1 MSSLGI
7 KVAKVFK
14 PMSKPSRYKAAWGG
28 RGSGKSHFFA
38 ERLIIHCLTNPG
50 SRVVCIR
57 EVQKSLKE
65 SAKALIE
72 GKLERFG
79 LGLNDGFRALN
90 DRIDTPGG
98 GVIIFQGMTDHT
110 AESIKSLEGFN
121 IAWCE
126 EAQTLSETSL
136 RLLRPTIRSPG
147 SELWFSWNPR
157 LKSDPVDE
165 LFRQNT
171 PPTNSIIVR
180 ANWNDNPWFPDELEQ
195 ERLDCLNN
203 EPDQYEHIWEGG
215 YISASKKAYYS
226 RHIAKA
232 KGEGRVTD
240 VPEDPLMIVR
250 LYADIGGTGAK
261 ADNFVFWA
269 AQFIGQKINY
279 INHYEVQGQDIE
291 YHLSW
296 LREQGYTPGRAKIYL
311 PHDGET
317 NDKIH
322 DINYRSAFERAGY
335 DVEVIPN
342 QGKGAAKARI
352 EQSRNLFNKMW
363 FDHKCNAGLEA
374 LGWYQPKIDKNRNID
389 LGPSHDFSS
398 HSADSFGLS
407 AICYEEPQEF
417 KPLPTPRVNT
427 A

>member
-1 MSSLGI
+1 
-7 KVAKVFK
+7 
-14 PMSKPSRYKAAWGG
+14 
-28 RGSGKSHFFA
+28 
-38 ERLIIHCLTNPG
+38 
-50 SRVVCIR
+50 
-57 EVQKSLKE
+57 
-65 SAKALIE
+65 
-72 GKLERFG
+72 
-79 LGLNDGFRALN
+79 
-90 DRIDTPGG
+90 
-98 GVIIFQGMTDHT
+98 
-110 AESIKSLEGFN
+110 
-121 IAWCE
+121 
-126 EAQTLSETSL
+126 
-136 RLLRPTIRSPG
+136 
-147 SELWFSWNPR
+147 
-157 LKSDPVDE
+157 
-165 LFRQNT
+165 
-171 PPTNSIIVR
+171 
-180 ANWNDNPWFPDELEQ
+180 
-195 ERLDCLNN
+195 
-203 EPDQYEHIWEGG
+203 
-215 YISASKKAYYS
+215 
-226 RHIAKA
+226 
-232 KGEGRVTD
+232 
-240 VPEDPLMIVR
+240 MIVR

-291 YHLSW
+291 YHLAW

-389 LGPSHDFSS
+389 LGPNHDWSS
-398 HSADSFGLS
+398 HSADAFGLS
-407 AICYEEPQEF
+407 SICYEEPKERKKLQQ
-417 KPLPTPRVNT
+417 PRINI